1 MDPPTRF
8 KDKEQTSLGQADR
21 PYTRSEDYV
30 MESVPNED
38 KEPVLATVPLEC
50 EDPPRYLHG
59 FDLAVV
65 MLALLLSMFLV

>member
-1 MDPPTRF
+1 
-8 KDKEQTSLGQADR
+8 
-21 PYTRSEDYV
+21 